1 MSKELDPSLFGEGA
15 WASPRAVE
23 KPKPSGFDAVGHIE
37 QKVADL
43 RVQMREIKEEVSR
56 FGADLEAFKRSSH
69 NKVEKLAQQV
79 ARLEGIQGK
88 VHQEV
93 TTRISQMHT
102 RLADR
107 QSVDLKVQEMMDR
120 HQALIRS
127 AEMRIQQMQK
137 ILNEKEAMLL
147 SAQISLSE
155 AKTEIAR
162 MKRL

>member
-23 KPKPSGFDAVGHIE
+23 KSRSTAFDAVGHIE

-43 RVQMREIKEEVSR
+43 RIQHREMKEEMGR
-56 FGADLEAFKRSSH
+56 FASEMEVFKTSTH
-69 NKVEKLAQQV
+69 NKMEKLAQQV
-79 ARLEGIQGK
+79 ARLEGLQGK

-93 TTRISQMHT
+93 STRMSQMHT

-107 QSVDLKVQEMMDR
+107 QSVDIKVQEMVDR

-127 AEMRIQQMQK
+127 AEMRINQMQK
-137 ILNEKEAMLL
+137 ILAEKEAMLL
-147 SAQISLSE
+147 SAQVTLSE
-155 AKTEIAR
+155 AKIEISRLKR
-162 MKRL
+162 M

>member
-15 WASPRAVE
+15 WAAPRAVE
-23 KPKPSGFDAVGHIE
+23 KPRTTGFDAVGHVE

-43 RVQMREIKEEVSR
+43 RVQLREIKEEVSR
-56 FGADLEAFKRSSH
+56 FGRDMEAMKTSSH
-69 NKVEKLAQQV
+69 NKMEKLAQQV
-79 ARLEGIQGK
+79 ARLEGLQGK

-93 TTRISQMHT
+93 TTRMSQMHT

-107 QSVDLKVQEMMDR
+107 QSVDMKVQEMMDR

-147 SAQISLSE
+147 SAQVSLSE
-155 AKTEIAR
+155 ARTEISRLKR
-162 MKRL
+162 M